1 MARGRMQAGRC
12 CGSLRRSGEGR
23 RRGHFYFAGAG
34 ERTFLRCCRVD
45 SRVHAV
51 PRLTLEKH
59 ALASCA
65 GLSTFIRRTAWTR
78 ESTLQLRWQA
88 HAFRVSVGAPR
99 GYKYPPYEGRCCS
112 SICAFRQAG
121 HQHAVSAA
129 TPVPL
134 AGTAAVA
141 TFGTG
146 TTGGNC
152 VHQHGPSPPSAMAQP
167 KAAPQRL
174 QRLIALPRDRVPVS
188 CVISSKH
195 SSAAILGGSH
205 NKIQQDRHI
214 MPAGVGVL
222 PVKSPPLLFRTLHER
237 SVDQPEDRGPIE

>member
-1 MARGRMQAGRC
+1 MRAGRC
-12 CGSLRRSGEGR
+12 CGSLRPKGEGR
-23 RRGHFYFAGAG
+23 RGGHFYFAGTG
-34 ERTFLRCCRVD
+34 DRTFQLCWIPIKRTFQLCSHRGFVGW
-45 SRVHAV
+45 ALV
-51 PRLTLEKH
+51 P
-59 ALASCA
+59 
-65 GLSTFIRRTAWTR
+65 
-78 ESTLQLRWQA
+78 TLQPHQSVQLRE
-88 HAFRVSVGAPR
+88 R
-99 GYKYPPYEGRCCS
+99 S
-112 SICAFRQAG
+112 SMCAFKQAG
-121 HQHAVSAA
+121 HQHAVSTPA
-129 TPVPL
+129 PVP
-134 AGTAAVA
+134 APGTSVPA

-146 TTGGNC
+146 TTGDNC

-195 SSAAILGGSH
+195 SSAAILGGSD

-214 MPAGVGVL
+214 MPAGVGML